1 MQRADFAGDAEQQRR
16 AQHQRRQR
24 HVPQQGLLQQHA
36 AEGEQRTADDQPFKE
51 ALMRR
56 VQTGDIAA
64 GGHEGE
70 HQAELQLAYQQAEQ
84 HRQAQ
89 HQRLSQCV
97 VDFRVVDQAAPHGR
111 EQTKKRRRLRRF
123 FRD

>member
-1 MQRADFAGDAEQQRR
+1 VQRADFTGDAEQQRQT
-16 AQHQRRQR
+16 QHQRRQR
-24 HVPQQGLLQQHA
+24 HVPQQRLLQQHA
-36 AEGEQRTADDQPFKE
+36 AEGEQRAADDQPFKE
-51 ALMRR
+51 AFMRR

-64 GGHEGE
+64 GGHQRE
-70 HQAELQLAYQQAEQ
+70 HQTELQLAYQQAEQ